1 MKEKEEALKEKDRL
15 LANAIEGMRGKGMDT
30 GVIASILGLSEAETL
45 GLSEAAM
52 DRYVHG
58 LSAGI
63 QANSVRFTGLT
74 VDCTLFVFPPPL
86 CFSGAARC
94 GSGCRERVAG
104 ESRPWR
110 TLPYSPSKMA
120 EPILTIVAPSSMAR
134 R

>member
-15 LANAIEGMRGKGMDT
+15 LANAIEGMRGKGMDA
-30 GVIASILGLSEAETL
+30 GAIASSL

-58 LSAGI
+58 LSDGI
-63 QANSVRFTGLT
+63 QANSVRLTGT
-74 VDCTLFVFPPPL
+74 PDNRTLFVFPPAL
-86 CFSGAARC
+86 CFSGAARR
-94 GSGCRERVAG
+94 GRSCRERVAG

>member
-1 MKEKEEALKEKDRL
+1 MLTALFFVLHSPCTEYAPNKREKREGAIKEKGEALKEKERL

-30 GVIASILGLSEAETL
+30 GAIASLL

-58 LSAGI
+58 LSDGI

-74 VDCTLFVFPPPL
+74 VDRTLFVFPPPL
-86 CFSGAARC
+86 CFSGTARR

-104 ESRPWR
+104 ESRP
-110 TLPYSPSKMA
+110 
-120 EPILTIVAPSSMAR
+120 
-134 R
+134 

>member
-15 LANAIEGMRGKGMDT
+15 LANAIEGMRGKGMDA
-30 GVIASILGLSEAETL
+30 GAIASSL

-58 LSAGI
+58 LSADI

-74 VDCTLFVFPPPL
+74 VDRTLFVFPPPL
-86 CFSGAARC
+86 CFSGTARR
-94 GSGCRERVAG
+94 GSGCREWVAG
-104 ESRPWR
+104 ESRTWR
-110 TLPYSPSKMA
+110 NLPYSPSKMA